1 MHLHVLGFY
10 HLSIRTSICF
20 LAWGLLV
27 MLTSVEVCLFVG
39 QMHVHLILFIFG
51 VPKAREH

>member
-51 VPKAREH
+51 VPKARVH